1 VDPADPA
8 DPEEARRVDFSPDE
22 AQQAVS
28 RAAAGVLER
37 ADAVPSDQPPGEPWD
52 WALWQRLGQAGLL
65 ALVVPDW
72 LGGDGLGVPE
82 AAALLTEVGRHAAP
96 VPALATLMTGVLPVV
111 RWGDRDVQAAVL
123 DGVAAGDT
131 VLTAAIRESSE
142 PRPDRPGTTVVQRTS
157 QPPPDRPE
165 TTVVQRASQPP
176 PDRPVTTVRQR
187 SCWKACVSGLKV
199 GVPAAARAR
208 WLLVPA
214 TVPDGGT
221 AVVVV
226 DAAGPGVSVTAGSGL
241 GPAAEGTVRLEDAP
255 VAHVLGG
262 TDGRAVADLY
272 QLSVAGACAVADG
285 AVAAALELTR
295 AHVAARQQFGR
306 PLATFQAVAQQVADV
321 YVTARTLHLAAV
333 SGAWRLGAG
342 LDAGGDLDVAR
353 YWLAEYGPAALRTCH
368 HLHGGLG
375 MDVSYPLHRYSALVG
390 DLVRQVGG
398 ADYALDLLGDRC
410 TLS

>member
-1 VDPADPA
+1 M
-8 DPEEARRVDFSPDE
+8 DFSPDE

-96 VPALATLMTGVLPVV
+96 VPALTTLMTGVLPVV
-111 RWGDRDVQAAVL
+111 RWGDRDAQAAVL
-123 DGVAAGDT
+123 AGVATGDT
-131 VLTAAIRESSE
+131 VLTAAIREPSE
-142 PRPDRPGTTVVQRTS
+142 PRPGRPGTTVVQRTS
-157 QPPPDRPE
+157 QPPL
-165 TTVVQRASQPP
+165 
-176 PDRPVTTVRQR
+176 DRPVTTVRQR

-208 WLLVPA
+208 WILVPA

-226 DAAGPGVSVTAGSGL
+226 DAAGPGVSVAAGSGL
-241 GPAAEGTVRLEDAP
+241 GPGAEGTVRLEDAP
-255 VAHVLGG
+255 VAHLLGE
-262 TDGRAVADLY
+262 TDGRAVTDLY
-272 QLSVAGACAVADG
+272 QLAVAGACAVADG
-285 AVAAALELTR
+285 AVAAALELTT

-306 PLATFQAVAQQVADV
+306 PLAAFQAVAQQVADV

-342 LDAGGDLDVAR
+342 LDAELDLDVAA
-353 YWLAEYGPAALRTCH
+353 YWLAEHGPAALRTCH

-390 DLVRQVGG
+390 DLVRLVGG

-410 TLS
+410 SLS

>member
-1 VDPADPA
+1 M
-8 DPEEARRVDFSPDE
+8 DFSPDE

-52 WALWQRLGQAGLL
+52 WPLWQQLGQAGLL
-65 ALVVPDW
+65 ALVMPDW
-72 LGGDGLGVPE
+72 LGGDGLGVAE
-82 AAALLTEVGRHAAP
+82 AAALLTEVGRHAAR

-111 RWGDRDVQAAVL
+111 RWGDRDAQAAVL
-123 DGVAAGDT
+123 AGVAAGDT
-131 VLTAAIRESSE
+131 VLTAAIREPGE
-142 PRPDRPGTTVVQRTS
+142 PRPGRPGTTVVQRTS
-157 QPPPDRPE
+157 QPPPDRP
-165 TTVVQRASQPP
+165 
-176 PDRPVTTVRQR
+176 VTAVRQR

-221 AVVVV
+221 TVVVV
-226 DAAGPGVSVTAGSGL
+226 DAAGPGVSVAAGSGL

-255 VAHVLGG
+255 VAYVLGG

-272 QLSVAGACAVADG
+272 QLAVAGACAVADG

-306 PLATFQAVAQQVADV
+306 PLAAFQAVAQQVADV

-342 LDAGGDLDVAR
+342 LDAGSDLDVAG
-353 YWLAEYGPAALRTCH
+353 YWLAEHGPAALRTCH

-390 DLVRQVGG
+390 DLVRLVGG

-410 TLS
+410 TWS